1 MENWVLLRKGADFQH
16 ISEKFH
22 ISPRVASL
30 IRNRDVIG
38 DDAIEKYL
46 NGTIA
51 DLYDGMLMKDMDKAV
66 AVLGEKIKENAK
78 IRIIGDYDIDGIQ
91 STYILLEGFRMLG
104 ADVDSDIPD
113 RMKDGYGLNRNLIDR
128 ALEADVD
135 TIITC
140 DNGIAAAEEIAYAK
154 SMGMTIVVTDH
165 HEVPYTEIGAGRRY
179 ILPEA
184 DAVVDPKQEDCT
196 YPFKGL
202 CGAAVAYKLVEA
214 LMEAM
219 GKDAEDADYLM
230 ENVAIAT
237 IGDVMDLVDEN
248 RIFVKQGLDMLKR
261 TENLGLKALMGC
273 TGVNVDKLSTYHIG
287 FVIGPCMNASGR
299 LDTAKRA
306 LELLEAKKVAEADL
320 LAGDLKALN
329 DSRKDMTAQA
339 VEEAFIQVENSELK
353 DADVL
358 VVYLPECHESLA
370 GIVAGRI
377 REKYYRPVFVLTKG
391 AEGLKGS
398 GRSLET
404 WHMYEGLNRVK
415 QLLSKFGGHKM
426 AAGLS
431 MPEENLEQFRKE
443 INEKSGITPED
454 LNEKIAIDMQLPF
467 ECVNEKFIGELAV
480 LEPFGKGNARPVFAE
495 RQVQV
500 ESARILGKNKN
511 VLKLQVK
518 DLHGTRMDAMYFGDV
533 NTFVEYVR
541 EKFGDVACECLLHGH
556 GHGIVMAFTYYPDIN
571 EYQGVRTPQIVIQ
584 NYK

>member
-135 TIITC
+135 TIVTC

-273 TGVNVDKLSTYHIG
+273 TGVNVDKLSPYHIG

-398 GRSLET
+398 GRSIET

-415 QLLSKFGGHKM
+415 HLLSKFGGHKM

-541 EKFGDVACECLLHGH
+541 EKFGDIACECLLRGH

-571 EYQGVRTPQIVIQ
+571 EYQGARTPQIVIQ